1 MYWRALVVSN
11 LLRMEFNLV
20 KFFLFLCRLTL
31 WLIVSFLCSAFEYT
45 YLIFWNSFWTIAP
58 VIAIGLFDRFV
69 GMCLHDNES
78 LLHRAKRWLK
88 MIMC

>member
-20 KFFLFLCRLTL
+20 RVFSSVPVNLSLNFP
-31 WLIVSFLCSAFEYT
+31 FLCSAFEYT

-69 GMCLHDNES
+69 GMCLSIHDNGP
-78 LLHRAKRWLK
+78 L
-88 MIMC
+88 M